1 MNFTSTLYFD
11 ADKLYS
17 TDKKKSILLSVR
29 SIRKASYRN
38 IWKVFRQRKIE
49 ICDFHQN

>member
-17 TDKKKSILLSVR
+17 TDKKKVFYCLYDLFAKLL
-29 SIRKASYRN
+29 
-38 IWKVFRQRKIE
+38 IE
-49 ICDFHQN
+49 IFGKCLGNAR